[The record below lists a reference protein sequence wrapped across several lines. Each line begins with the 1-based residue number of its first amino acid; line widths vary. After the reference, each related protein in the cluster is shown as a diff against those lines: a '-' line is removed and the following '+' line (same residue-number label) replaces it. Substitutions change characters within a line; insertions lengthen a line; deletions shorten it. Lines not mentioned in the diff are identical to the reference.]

1 MAPKVAVGGT
11 FAPIHDGHLTLLKKA
26 FEVAGDDG
34 EVVIALTSDRM
45 ATSQRTRP
53 VRDFE
58 TRVRELKAALKE
70 NLGVERFEIE
80 MLHTVYGSAIEE
92 NYDAIVV
99 SPETEPIACNINEIR
114 RENGLCPLEIVR
126 IEYQMAEDD
135 VRISSTRICGGE
147 IDSHGKVSPGK
158 MVV

>member
-1 MAPKVAVGGT
+1 MAPKVAFGGT
-11 FAPIHDGHLTLLKKA
+11 FDPIHDGHLALLKKA
-26 FEVAGDDG
+26 FGVAGVEG

-53 VRDFE
+53 VQDFD
-58 TRVRELKAALKE
+58 TRVRNLKDALKGC
-70 NLGVERFEIE
+70 LGEEQFEIE

-92 NYDAIVV
+92 DYDAIVV
-99 SPETEPIACNINEIR
+99 SPETEPMACNINEIR
-114 RENGLCPLEIVR
+114 RENGLSPLKIVR
-126 IEYQMAEDD
+126 IDYEMAEDD

-147 IDSHGKVSPGK
+147 IDSHGRVSRGK